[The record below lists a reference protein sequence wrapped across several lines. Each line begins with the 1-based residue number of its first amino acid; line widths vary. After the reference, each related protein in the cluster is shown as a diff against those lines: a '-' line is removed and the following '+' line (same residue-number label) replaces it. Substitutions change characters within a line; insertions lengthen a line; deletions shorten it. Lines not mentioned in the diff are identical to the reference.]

1 MKKLKVE
8 IDEKGR
14 MVLPKQIRQEMNLK
28 KEATLIFNENSKE
41 TIILPEFHGNFI
53 KIEFTL
59 EDKPGSLAKIATE
72 LAKKNIDLIS
82 TESQTLE
89 QEHVAKWNVT
99 CETSKFQG
107 DLKVFLN
114 GLKRRKIILNYKF

>member
-14 MVLPKQIRQEMNLK
+14 IVLPKQIRQEMNLK

-59 EDKPGSLAKIATE
+59 DDKPGSLAKIASE
-72 LAKKNIDLIS
+72 LAKKNIDLVS
-82 TESQTLE
+82 TESQTIE
-89 QEHVAKWNVT
+89 HEHVAKWNVT

-107 DLKVFLN
+107 DLKLFLN
-114 GLKRRKIILNYKF
+114 NLKKRKIILNYKF